1 MTTLFVV
8 AMAAAF
14 VITAVE
20 ELLMPLDKLKGL
32 IALIM
37 STVGCLVMRPFD
49 WDQVFYVFA
58 ATFLALT
65 VSVVVES
72 LFTGRTRR
80 EELGLPK
87 RIPPLQSRPPLEGGT
102 MRSPISDPSLSLAA
116 KGLYAFFLE
125 IGRVASVDEMSAA
138 HPESKYAMTKA
149 MKELKDGH
157 YIKAVRFQQNAG
169 QWNTLLKFS
178 DPKLNLY
185 VTEADTPNTSVLS
198 TVSTIAIDNS
208 TSTANSSNIDT
219 VTNVTVSIGAAPLE
233 KKGTVMTWPTFD
245 EEQPE
250 RKKYSFR
257 VQEESDATPGA
268 VGKVEDKAALRNKKY
283 KKNKFMAVPESM
295 RRNERPEDQ
304 WTTSDLVAE
313 FYDLNRDADHGAP
326 SQVNGKHLTTWLN
339 KMVGEGVTR
348 LALLKAMRMFFADPR
363 LTRDAGVGS
372 PLYSRFI
379 AYYQSV
385 HGIVSR
391 VAETVY
397 EDEDMKAHQEKML
410 KLLEG

>member
-1 MTTLFVV
+1 
-8 AMAAAF
+8 
-14 VITAVE
+14 
-20 ELLMPLDKLKGL
+20 
-32 IALIM
+32 
-37 STVGCLVMRPFD
+37 
-49 WDQVFYVFA
+49 
-58 ATFLALT
+58 
-65 VSVVVES
+65 
-72 LFTGRTRR
+72 
-80 EELGLPK
+80 
-87 RIPPLQSRPPLEGGT
+87 

-198 TVSTIAIDNS
+198 TVSTIALDNS

-250 RKKYSFR
+250 RKKYNFR
-257 VQEESDATPGA
+257 IHEESEATPGA
-268 VGKVEDKAALRNKKY
+268 VGKVEDKKAIRNKKY

-326 SQVNGKHLTTWLN
+326 SQVNGKHLTTWVN